1 MRKTITAAAAIV
13 ICIAGTT
20 AGTKELTKHAFINFD
35 ESGNMILSGPF
46 NLIVPMPEVE
56 GARKG
61 GPEHSILRIPGE
73 YLKTSRAGYFVDD
86 RFVAVQVETTNAPR
100 GTLTNENLPIMEV
113 AGRDFRVRTLCIDI
127 SQEELDAD
135 DDSIFEFIE
144 DRNVQ
149 IVPAVNVMQ
158 LFANNDDGTAE
169 GIVMYVRNVSGG
181 CESLTAEFE
190 AEFKAAFE
198 RFIQSIIDAN

>member
-1 MRKTITAAAAIV
+1 MKKTIITLAAIV
-13 ICIAGTT
+13 ICFAGTT
-20 AGTKELTKHAFINFD
+20 AGTTEITKHAFINFD
-35 ESGNMILSGPF
+35 DTGNMILVGPF
-46 NLIVPMPEVE
+46 NVIIPMPE
-56 GARKG
+56 GARKA

-73 YLKTSRAGYFVDD
+73 YLKTSRAGYFADD
-86 RFVAVQVETTNAPR
+86 QFVVVQVETTNAPR
-100 GTLTNENLPIMEV
+100 GRLTNENLPIMELS
-113 AGRDFRVRTLCIDI
+113 GRDFRVRTLCVDI

-135 DDSIFEFIE
+135 DESIYEFIE
-144 DRNVQ
+144 DQNVQ

-158 LFANNDDGTAE
+158 LFANNDEGTAE
-169 GIVMYVRNVSGG
+169 GIIMYVRNVPGG